1 MNVAELIEKLQA
13 IEPDLEVHTQG
24 CDCYGD
30 VADISLRDGYILLAR
45 SDGQEE
51 YEVQPETELGKPPPG
66 GDPPWTGGRPTVGG
80 HVIDI
85 SEDDLS
91 VKTYPPKVDR

>member
-30 VADISLRDGYILLAR
+30 VADISLRDGYILLTR
-45 SDGQEE
+45 SDGPYEGEE
-51 YEVQPETELGKPPPG
+51 VPEPPLGKPPPG
-66 GDPPWTGGRPTVGG
+66 GDPPWTGGRPMVGG
-80 HVIDI
+80 
-85 SEDDLS
+85 
-91 VKTYPPKVDR
+91 R